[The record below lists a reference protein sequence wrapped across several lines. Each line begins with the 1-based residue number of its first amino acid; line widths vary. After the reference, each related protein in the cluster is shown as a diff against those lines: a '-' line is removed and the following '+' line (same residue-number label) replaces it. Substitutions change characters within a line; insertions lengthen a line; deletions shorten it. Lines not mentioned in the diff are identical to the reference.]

1 MDTERPKVIVNVGPE
16 ISNLTEYSKAEL
28 SELVKQKVGGL
39 TAVTL
44 SGVASKWLI
53 DASDDGREWVRLSQL
68 QNETWE
74 EVLRLQEAGLLVDSR
89 LATRQG
95 FEERL
100 ARFVE
105 YGYTKGQLFL
115 KATPEDSPSSAVLM
129 AASDFSPTYDRWL
142 HLNLANLSR
151 SECNKPDDNP
161 ARYSCN
167 ELLSLLEVSKL
178 LPPSRQPL
186 PLLFEAEAA
195 RRRTAG

>member
-16 ISNLTEYSKAEL
+16 IRNLTQYNKAEL
-28 SELVKQKVGGL
+28 SELVKQKVGTL

-53 DASDDGREWVRLSQL
+53 DASEDGREWVRLSQL
-68 QNETWE
+68 RHECWE
-74 EVLRLQEAGLLVDSR
+74 EVLRLREAGLLVDSQ
-89 LATRQG
+89 LSTRQG

-105 YGYTKGQLFL
+105 YGYAKGQLFL
-115 KATPEDSPSSAVLM
+115 KTSLEDSPSHAAL
-129 AASDFSPTYDRWL
+129 ADASDFSPAYDRWL
-142 HLNLANLSR
+142 HLNMSNLLR
-151 SECNKPDDNP
+151 SDCNKPDDNP

-178 LPPSRQPL
+178 LSSSRQPL

-195 RRRTAG
+195 RRTAG